1 MKIENVFTNF
11 LATEF
16 LSIDNTAL
24 EQFCYKEKSNSA
36 GRVVSNY
43 KGWQSDNVVNAPELQ
58 PLLEKLNEQVALIH
72 NYYNF
77 KATKKQSITD
87 VWININSKDSINL
100 AHKHP
105 GAFLSG
111 VYYIKA
117 NKDSGNII
125 FMNPIEAHEYVIKQ
139 DMYDANNGFNSAKW
153 WEEPYPGKLIIFP
166 SWLTHY
172 VNPNE
177 SNEDRISLAFNTSIV

>member
-16 LSIDNTAL
+16 LDVDNTAL
-24 EQFCYKEKSNSA
+24 EQFCYKEKTNSV

-43 KGWQSDNVVNAPELQ
+43 KGWQSNNVVDAPELQ

-72 NYYNF
+72 THYNF

-111 VYYIKA
+111 VYYVKA
-117 NKDSGNII
+117 QKNSGNII

-139 DMYDANNGFNSAKW
+139 DMYDANNGFNSATW

-177 SNEDRISLAFNTSIV
+177 SVEDRISLAFNTSIV